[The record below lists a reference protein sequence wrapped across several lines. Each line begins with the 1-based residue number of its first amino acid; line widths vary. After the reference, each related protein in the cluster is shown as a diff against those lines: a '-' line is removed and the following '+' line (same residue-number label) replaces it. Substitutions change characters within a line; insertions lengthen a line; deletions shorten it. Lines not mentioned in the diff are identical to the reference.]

1 MVGWQGWVIG
11 MACNKAMSDRT
22 KELGNSRCP
31 TCGEGLVN
39 DQMEL
44 SKGTFVN
51 VDICPNCQ
59 AEWLT
64 KARAADIERLFERKA
79 FKAGGS
85 LAVRIPAE
93 IAAKFGIQEG
103 SKVSFRISDKG
114 VLIRP
119 ESN

>member
-1 MVGWQGWVIG
+1 

-22 KELGNSRCP
+22 KDVGRLNRCP

-39 DQMEL
+39 DQLEL
-44 SKGTFVN
+44 SKGTYVN
-51 VDICPNCQ
+51 VDICPSCQ
-59 AEWLT
+59 EEWP
-64 KARAADIERLFERKA
+64 RATDIERLFQRKA
-79 FKAGGS
+79 FRAGGS

-103 SKVSFRISDKG
+103 SRVSFQISERG

-119 ESN
+119 E